1 MDDDEPDEKQQPT
14 EKLPKT
20 GLEVPIPTRKDVMDA
35 IRKVSKPDEE
45 EPPRPAEPQES
56 ARPE

>member
-35 IRKVSKPDEE
+35 IRKVSEPNKPDED
-45 EPPRPAEPQES
+45 EPIVDEDS
-56 ARPE
+56 A